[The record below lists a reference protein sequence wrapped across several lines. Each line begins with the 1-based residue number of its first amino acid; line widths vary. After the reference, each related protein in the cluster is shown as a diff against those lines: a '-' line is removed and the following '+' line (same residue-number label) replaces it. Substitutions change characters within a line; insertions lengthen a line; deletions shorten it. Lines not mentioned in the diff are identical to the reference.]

1 MLLTR
6 YKDID
11 YILNLDIG
19 TGIELIKKAYERK
32 TEDLLMQRWM
42 MHYEKEISFDEFKE
56 KLMIYRN
63 NSNKTT
69 DEILTDVKDII
80 SSFNQEVKQ

>member
-1 MLLTR
+1 LLLTR